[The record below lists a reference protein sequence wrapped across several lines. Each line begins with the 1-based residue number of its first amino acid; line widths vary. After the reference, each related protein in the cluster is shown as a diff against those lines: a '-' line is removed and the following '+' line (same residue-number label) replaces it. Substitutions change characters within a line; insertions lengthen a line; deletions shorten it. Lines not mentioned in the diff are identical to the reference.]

1 MQKPKKVSTKAKAEP
16 KPMPKR
22 EQEQEHEPK
31 REQEHEPEEKVET
44 ITEVM
49 AETPTKRVDP
59 FEESDPFEEPTKE
72 NTMPDVIGDFSA
84 ALNHYLD
91 DKCEQDAIKVLRR
104 LHGSKTFYQTLT

>member
-1 MQKPKKVSTKAKAEP
+1 MQKPKKVDAKAKVETKPEP
-16 KPMPKR
+16 KPQPKP
-22 EQEQEHEPK
+22 EQKQ
-31 REQEHEPEEKVET
+31 EEKVET

-49 AETPTKRVDP
+49 AKTPTKRVDP

-72 NTMPDVIGDFSA
+72 NTIPDVIGDFSA